1 MVIVSS
7 MDEIAAVLEALCE
20 FCEASPGLSLVR
32 IKERFAQSPSPGGW
46 RDLMLNIELAK
57 PPHICELQV
66 VHHEMLV
73 ARNGLPGHSVY
84 NAVRNC
90 TELLEYAGVGTAD
103 GRSRRIG
110 KLAAGRSAEGLG
122 KLAGTGMQTLPLGI
136 PISQIRLQYPH
147 GLAASLLLPDSASLL
162 LLPWTGM

>member
-7 MDEIAAVLEALCE
+7 MDEIAAVLGALCE

-90 TELLEYAGVGTAD
+90 TELLEYAGVGAAD
-103 GRSRRIG
+103 CRSIRIS
-110 KLAAGRSAEGLG
+110 KLAAGCSAEGLR
-122 KLAGTGMQTLPLGI
+122 KLACTSPRTCL
-136 PISQIRLQYPH
+136 
-147 GLAASLLLPDSASLL
+147 
-162 LLPWTGM
+162 